1 MNSHD
6 TSPPMPPPP
15 AEGSRDSRIA
25 EMTDFL
31 MLAQRSCFLDLSSD
45 LNKGRVSY
53 AQLFLLG
60 SLAED
65 GAMTMSEIAA
75 RMGHSTAAATGLV
88 DRLQRLGYVERSHAE
103 DDRRKIL
110 VEVTNEGR
118 RLVSTIRQGLSASLA
133 KLMADADASPD
144 AASAK
149 GEPQGRA

>member
-1 MNSHD
+1 
-6 TSPPMPPPP
+6 
-15 AEGSRDSRIA
+15 
-25 EMTDFL
+25 

-60 SLAED
+60 SLAVD
-65 GAMTMSEIAA
+65 GAMTMSEIAS

-110 VEVTNEGR
+110 VAVTEEGR
-118 RLVSTIRQGLSASLA
+118 KLVATIREGLSASLA
-133 KLMADADASPD
+133 KLMADADASPEVE
-144 AASAK
+144 SA
-149 GEPQGRA
+149 GREAQSRR

>member
-6 TSPPMPPPP
+6 TSPPMSAPPTES
-15 AEGSRDSRIA
+15 ARNSRIA

-65 GAMTMSEIAA
+65 GAMTMSEIAT

-88 DRLQRLGYVERSHAE
+88 DRLQRLSYVKRSHAE

-110 VEVTNEGR
+110 VAVTEEGR
-118 RLVSTIRQGLSASLA
+118 QLVSTIRKGLSASLA
-133 KLMADADASPD
+133 KLMADADASPE
-144 AASAK
+144 ATSVK
-149 GEPQGRA
+149 GAP